1 MFGCKK
7 ENDTVWIESREYYLE
22 YGETVYPE
30 WWKHGTE
37 VEFKLNIMRFFR
49 DEDIEILEITTH
61 RERWEG
67 DHGPYRE
74 RGIVYFKILRKDLP
88 VMQEKFEFKV
98 ADW

>member
-22 YGETVYPE
+22 VPE
-30 WWKHGTE
+30 WWGDGMLQE
-37 VEFKLNIMRFFR
+37 QKLRMTNFFHN
-49 DEDIEILEITTH
+49 EGVKILEIETH
-61 RERWEG
+61 SERMNRLNRP
-67 DHGPYRE
+67 HISQ
-74 RGIVYFKILRKDLP
+74 GIIYFKIYRKDLS